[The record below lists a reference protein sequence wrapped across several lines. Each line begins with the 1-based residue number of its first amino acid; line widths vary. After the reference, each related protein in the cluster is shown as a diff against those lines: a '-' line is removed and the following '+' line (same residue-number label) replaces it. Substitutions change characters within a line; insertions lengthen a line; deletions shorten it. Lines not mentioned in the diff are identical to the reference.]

1 MNLFSSISFSQ
12 SLQTEY
18 DKAVDELEAEKK
30 LNRELQKKVTQ
41 TVDQVAEMELKSSQ
55 LEDDK
60 RQLLVK
66 VIHFLGQYTFITE
79 LIVRFTTHN
88 SELIDD
94 LKTSQTSLQTCR
106 SNRQNKA

>member
-1 MNLFSSISFSQ
+1 MKVSIELFCQQ

-18 DKAVDELEAEKK
+18 DKAVDELEAERK

-60 RQLLVK
+60 RQLISK
-66 VIHFLGQYTFITE
+66 VNTNNFMMTT
-79 LIVRFTTHN
+79 LIVYEHH
-88 SELIDD
+88 E
-94 LKTSQTSLQTCR
+94 
-106 SNRQNKA
+106 